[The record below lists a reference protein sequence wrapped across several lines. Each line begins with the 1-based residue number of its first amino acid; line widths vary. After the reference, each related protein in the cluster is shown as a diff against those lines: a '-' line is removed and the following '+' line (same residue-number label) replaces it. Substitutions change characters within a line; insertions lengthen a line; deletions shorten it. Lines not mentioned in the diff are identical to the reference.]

1 MTMIT
6 LMNVQFLLTLASY
19 LSLIIPFIQ
28 DDETSVDQELPIDSA
43 DNDEEKV
50 SISVLAIALL
60 YGI

>member
-1 MTMIT
+1 MIT